1 VVDGSRAAMNDLE
14 IRALVGQLDVSS
26 VDTEQRAWAQLR
38 SLGEQVVPYLE
49 EAFPT
54 TKQWQGR
61 LSLVFHSIP
70 FARDSEAA
78 VRLGITALG
87 DRSFM
92 VRWRACG
99 LLAYSQRRDALPALR
114 ALFTHADA
122 RTVEDA
128 KAAVAAIESK
138 NHHLFVDRQRTGRV
152 FWDVR
157 QSEP

>member
-1 VVDGSRAAMNDLE
+1 MNDIE
-14 IRALVGQLDVSS
+14 IRALVAQLNVSS
-26 VDTEQRAWAQLR
+26 VDAEERAWEQLR
-38 SLGEQVVPYLE
+38 PLGERIVPFLE
-49 EAFPT
+49 EAFPR
-54 TKQWQGR
+54 TKRWQGR

-70 FARDSEAA
+70 FARNSEAA
-78 VRLGITALG
+78 VRLGVTALG

-99 LLAYSQRRDALPALR
+99 LLAYSQRRDALQALR

-128 KAAVAAIESK
+128 KAAVIAIESM

-157 QSEP
+157 QG